1 MIESQEVHT
10 IISIK
15 ELLARLKSRKYLT
28 KLVSVG
34 VGIILISWLLSQLD
48 LSVAIEIIRD
58 VPISL
63 LIVGF
68 LCYAASFYLRAV
80 RFKLLLPKDQPVQH
94 LFPIILVHY
103 TALNII
109 PARLGELS
117 YVYLLKKVN
126 NVSPGCSLSSLILA
140 RVFDQI
146 AISILF
152 LIFSRFVNLP
162 TPWLN
167 TLKWSVEIFLVVIL
181 AILILILAYK
191 DKFVDLLKK
200 LLIRVKGDRY
210 PVTQRIMH
218 QLENIVEAFQA
229 IQVKKQALKVLGLS
243 LLIWLCLFSVNYAL
257 LKAFD
262 VPLAYAETVLASTV
276 IILSALPLASLS
288 FFGLHEITWTGLAVA
303 LGVPKNVAIVS
314 AFGTHIIATMYLF
327 LFGILGLWKISSI
340 EGKKRNTR

>member
-1 MIESQEVHT
+1 MIESQEAQKN
-10 IISIK
+10 ISIK
-15 ELLARLKSRKYLT
+15 AWFADFKLKKYLS
-28 KLVSVG
+28 KLVSLG
-34 VGIILISWLLSQLD
+34 FGLCLLSWLLAQLD
-48 LSVAIEIIRD
+48 LSETLHIIRN
-58 VPISL
+58 VPIPL
-63 LIVGF
+63 LVIGF
-68 LCYAASFYLRAV
+68 LCYAASFYLRAM
-80 RFKLLLPKDQPVQH
+80 RFKLLLPPDQPVPH
-94 LFPIILVHY
+94 LLPIVLVHY

-126 NVSPGCSLSSLILA
+126 NISPGISVSSLILA

-146 AISILF
+146 GISILF
-152 LIFSRFVNLP
+152 LLCAQFVNLP

-167 TLKWSVEIFLVVIL
+167 TLKWSIEIFLVVIL

-191 DKFVDLLKK
+191 EKFVDLSKK
-200 LLIRVKGDRY
+200 LLIKVKWDRY
-210 PVTQRIMH
+210 PVTQRIIH

-257 LKAFD
+257 LQAFD
-262 VPLAYAETVLASTV
+262 VPMAYAETVLASTV

-314 AFGTHIIATMYLF
+314 AFGTHIIATLYLF
-327 LFGILGLWKISSI
+327 VFGIFGLLTISKYLS
-340 EGKKRNTR
+340 KT

>member
-15 ELLARLKSRKYLT
+15 ELLARIKSRKYLT